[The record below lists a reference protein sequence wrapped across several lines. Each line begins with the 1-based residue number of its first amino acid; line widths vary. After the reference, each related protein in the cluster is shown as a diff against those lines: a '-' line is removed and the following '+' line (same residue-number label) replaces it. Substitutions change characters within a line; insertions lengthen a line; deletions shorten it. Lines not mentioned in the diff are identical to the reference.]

1 MDGEIWRPENPAPET
16 IHWGIGILW
25 GIGIRSSISP
35 NFPRAAK
42 HPNSTATRL
51 PNLETSPIFGDAFGV
66 RDEYSLG
73 YRA

>member
-1 MDGEIWRPENPAPET
+1 MDGEIWRLENPAPET
-16 IHWGIGILW
+16 ILW
-25 GIGIRSSISP
+25 GIGITSSISS